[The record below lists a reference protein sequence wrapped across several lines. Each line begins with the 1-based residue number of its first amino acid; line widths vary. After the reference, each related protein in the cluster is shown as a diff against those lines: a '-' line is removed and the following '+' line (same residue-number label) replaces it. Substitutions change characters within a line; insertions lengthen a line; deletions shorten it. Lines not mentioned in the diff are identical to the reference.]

1 VTRSSAGVRRPG
13 RRRLDDER
21 LVDDFAGG
29 DSGMALTSGSGGYR
43 SAWVAA
49 SERLIQADARR
60 LQATMRAAVSA
71 SPEAFFTTLADLNA
85 RPPARWEREI
95 RTSSW
100 AVLEAGDDVVGIAA
114 AKRPD
119 PVADSG
125 HDPARACFIE
135 SVWIDPELRRRGL
148 GERLVSYLIETQRDR
163 GIEWFLLWV
172 GSANRGAIHFY
183 ERLGFEETGQLKP
196 FTRDEQGS
204 LGLEIQYGL
213 QFGSPEARAGWR
225 AASQAARWRDGP
237 GSRVGCRLLGAGPD
251 VEA

>member
-1 VTRSSAGVRRPG
+1 MT
-13 RRRLDDER
+13 
-21 LVDDFAGG
+21 
-29 DSGMALTSGSGGYR
+29 LTGGSGGFD
-43 SAWVAA
+43 SPWTAA
-49 SERLIQADARR
+49 SERLIRADAQL
-60 LQATMRAAVSA
+60 LQAAMRKAVST

-85 RPPARWEREI
+85 RPAARWEREI

-135 SVWIDPELRRRGL
+135 SVWIDPERRRQGL
-148 GERLVSYLIETQRDR
+148 GERLVSYLIETQRGR

-172 GSANRGAIHFY
+172 FPANRGAIDFY

-196 FTRDEQGS
+196 FTRHDQDS
-204 LGLEIQYGL
+204 WGLEIQYGL
-213 QFGSPEARAGWR
+213 QFGSPEAKAGWR
-225 AASQAARWRDGP
+225 APSRAARWRDGP
-237 GSRVGCRLLGAGPD
+237 GSRVGCRLLGTRPD
-251 VEA
+251 LEA

>member
-1 VTRSSAGVRRPG
+1 MTLAG
-13 RRRLDDER
+13 
-21 LVDDFAGG
+21 
-29 DSGMALTSGSGGYR
+29 GSGGFE
-43 SAWVAA
+43 SPWTVAG
-49 SERLIQADARR
+49 ERQIRADAR
-60 LQATMRAAVSA
+60 LLRAAMRKAVST

-85 RPPARWEREI
+85 RPAARWEREI

-135 SVWIDPELRRRGL
+135 SVWIHPERRRQGL
-148 GERLVSYLIETQRDR
+148 GERLVSYLIETQRGR

-172 GSANRGAIHFY
+172 FPANRVAIDFY
-183 ERLGFEETGQLKP
+183 KRLGFEETGQLNP
-196 FTRDEQGS
+196 FTRDDQGS
-204 LGLEIQYGL
+204 WGLEIQYGL
-213 QFGSPEARAGWR
+213 QLAGPEAKPARSAAGR
-225 AASQAARWRDGP
+225 PARWRDGP
-237 GSRVGCRLLGAGPD
+237 GSRVGCRLLGTGPE